1 MARAIQIL
9 LLLAALA
16 APLSAS
22 AEGEIGAENVEI
34 VSSLWCDT
42 ADQLEAVLMAH
53 YTHKEP
59 MAQAM
64 AEINRFSP
72 DACIM
77 ARAIVRTGREV
88 RRVTAGN
95 SIMSLRAALVLGVMR
110 GQYAM
115 MMRPQTWFFVRIV
128 DELIPL

>member
-9 LLLAALA
+9 LLMAALG

-22 AEGEIGAENVEI
+22 AEGEALPENVEI
-34 VSSLWCDT
+34 VTSMWCDT
-42 ADQLEAVLMAH
+42 ADQLESVLMSHYAH
-53 YTHKEP
+53 KVP

-77 ARAIVRTGREV
+77 ARAIVRTGGEV

-95 SIMSLRAALVLGVMR
+95 SIMSLRVALVLGVMR

-115 MMRPQTWFFVRIV
+115 MMRPQTWYFVRIV

>member
-1 MARAIQIL
+1 MARTIQIL
-9 LLLAALA
+9 LLMASLLQ
-16 APLSAS
+16 PMSAS
-22 AEGEIGAENVEI
+22 AEGELNAENVEV

-42 ADQLEAVLMAH
+42 ADQLEAVLLAH
-53 YTHKEP
+53 YTHKVP

-77 ARAIVRTGREV
+77 ARAIVRAGDEV

-95 SIMSLRAALVLGVMR
+95 NIMSLRAALVLGVMR

-115 MMRPQTWFFVRIV
+115 MMRPQTWYFVRIV